1 MRVAMLS
8 CNTGEGHNST
18 AKAIENVLSQRGVQ
32 SRIVDVLACLSP
44 RFSKFVCNWHVR
56 LYKYAPKLWDA
67 SYRAFENMTM
77 RSDERAMLEEL
88 LSLGTKKLRGI
99 LEQGDFDAVV
109 CVHVFSAM
117 MMTEL
122 RRVWGVE
129 IPCYFVATDYTC
141 CPYTDRCD
149 LDGFFIPA
157 KELAGE
163 YIAAGLPKDR
173 LIPSGIPVRQAFY
186 SKSDKQAAKDTLL
199 LSQYDFVA
207 LFMGGSMGCG
217 PMQKITPQI
226 LQNMPK
232 NSLLVAIC
240 GKNERLYEAMSEIK
254 DPGLRVLGYCDQV
267 PLYMD
272 AADMIITKPGGLS
285 ATEAANKHLPI
296 VFLNA
301 IGGCES
307 RNFDFFL
314 KHGFAVGDKNPERVV
329 QIAQTLAES
338 PDQRAALSDA
348 LENSFR
354 CNSAVSIADVVMR
367 AAQQYRG
374 ESGESEKTCIERP
387 ISGNPFPIEGGF
399 QMEKKG
405 YQTILNL
412 ARSFAGESQART
424 RYTIFADVARK
435 EGQEWIA
442 RIFEETAHNEAVHA
456 KMFLK
461 MLKSLDGCA
470 ENIDIS
476 GGYPYPLGTT
486 LENLASAAAGEL
498 HEHDEAYPGFAEI
511 ARREGYNDAALL
523 WMQIARIEGVHHNTF
538 RQLHE
543 QLSSGT
549 LTQKD
554 HPVVWR
560 CLNCGYTYESPNA
573 CDPCPVCKKNADW
586 QAGELNDREMMPKK

>member
-1 MRVAMLS
+1 MRVVMLS

-18 AKAIENVLSQRGVQ
+18 AKAIENVLTQRGIQ

-67 SYRAFENMTM
+67 SYRAFENKTM

-99 LEQGDFDAVV
+99 LEQGDYDAVV

-149 LDGFFIPA
+149 LDGFFIPSA
-157 KELAGE
+157 ELEAE
-163 YIAAGLPKDR
+163 YAAAGLPRNK
-173 LIPSGIPVRQAFY
+173 LISSGIPVRQAFY
-186 SKSDKQAAKDTLL
+186 SKLDKQAAKDSLL

-217 PMQKITPQI
+217 PMQKIASQLLPR
-226 LQNMPK
+226 MPK

-254 DPGLRVLGYCDQV
+254 NPGLRVLGYCDQI
-267 PLYMD
+267 PAYMD

-285 ATEAANKHLPI
+285 ATEAANKHLPM
-296 VFLNA
+296 VFINA
-301 IGGCES
+301 VGGCES

-314 KHGFAVGDKNPERVV
+314 KHGFAMGDENPERVV
-329 QIAQTLAES
+329 KIAQSLAENAS
-338 PDQRAALSDA
+338 QRAILSDA
-348 LENSFR
+348 LEKSFR
-354 CNSAVSIADVVMR
+354 CNSAVYIADVLMK
-367 AAQQYRG
+367 AGQKYRG
-374 ESGESEKTCIERP
+374 SFEGSKPNCIEP
-387 ISGNPFPIEGGF
+387 CISGNPLTIEGGF
-399 QMEKKG
+399 HMEKKE
-405 YQTILNL
+405 YETIINL

-424 RYTIFADVARK
+424 RYTIFADAARK
-435 EGQEWIA
+435 EGLEWIA

-461 MLKSLDGCA
+461 MMKTLGGCA

-511 ARREGYNDAALL
+511 ARREGCNDAARL

-538 RQLHE
+538 RQLYE

-573 CDPCPVCKKNADW
+573 CDPCPVCKKGADW
-586 QAGELNDREMMPKK
+586 QEGELNNREMMPKK